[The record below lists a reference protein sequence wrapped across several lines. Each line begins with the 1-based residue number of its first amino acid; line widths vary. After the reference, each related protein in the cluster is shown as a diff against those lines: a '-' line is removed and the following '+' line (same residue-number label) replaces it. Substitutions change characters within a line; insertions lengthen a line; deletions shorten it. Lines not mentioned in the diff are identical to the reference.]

1 MLNFGNGD
9 TEFPLP
15 SSAVCA
21 WSARSEKGK
30 KKKIDK
36 RIVAMSLPKQGYK
49 IFFLAI
55 VVMALPKMGEKS
67 YEIYER
73 VKKKSCHVHNIFTT
87 FSHMISYYQFKKICD
102 KLIVAMPL
110 PKQGGKKKFVAK

>member
-1 MLNFGNGD
+1 MLNFGNVD
-9 TEFPLP
+9 TKFPLP
-15 SSAVCA
+15 SSAARA
-21 WSARSEKGK
+21 WSALSEKEK
-30 KKKIDK
+30 KKNDK
-36 RIVAMSLPKQGYK
+36 RIVAMPLPKQGYK

-87 FSHMISYYQFKKICD
+87 FSQQIIGDQLLLVQI
-102 KLIVAMPL
+102 
-110 PKQGGKKKFVAK
+110 